1 MKFEKIIIALI
12 ISVTLYLC
20 VETSKQKEYKYQIV
34 SSNGITFLLD
44 KENGNVWR
52 NTVSDNKQR
61 IPNNWELMTY
71 SERTVPEGEEE
82 RKQIDFE
89 RLLKNS
95 GVKR

>member
-1 MKFEKIIIALI
+1 MKFEKIIVALI
-12 ISVTLYLC
+12 VSVALC
-20 VETSKQKEYKYQIV
+20 ICAEASKQKEYKYQIV

-71 SERTVPEGEEE
+71 SGRTVPEGEEE

-95 GVKR
+95 GIER